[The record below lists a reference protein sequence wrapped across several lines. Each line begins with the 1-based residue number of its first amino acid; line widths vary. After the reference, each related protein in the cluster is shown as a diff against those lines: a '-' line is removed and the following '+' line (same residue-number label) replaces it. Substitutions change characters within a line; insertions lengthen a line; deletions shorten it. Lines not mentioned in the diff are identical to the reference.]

1 MSFIVK
7 AKIKEAAVVDGKQL
21 NVAGDFAEALDEK
34 VKTLIREACERAAS
48 NGRSTVMAKDL

>member
-7 AKIKEAAVVDGKQL
+7 AKIKEAAIVDGKQL
-21 NVAGDFAEALDEK
+21 NVAGDFADALDEK
-34 VKTLIREACERAAS
+34 VQALVKEACERASA